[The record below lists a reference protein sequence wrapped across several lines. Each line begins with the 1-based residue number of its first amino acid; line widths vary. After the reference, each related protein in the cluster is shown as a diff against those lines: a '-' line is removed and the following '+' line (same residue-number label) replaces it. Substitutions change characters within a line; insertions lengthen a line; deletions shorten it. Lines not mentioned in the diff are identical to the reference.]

1 MTRADTLTERQEH
14 LDGGLA
20 AVRCARCGAEVRAR
34 KLSPQQTSVQ
44 WTGRAER
51 SCTTLAAAAAPR
63 PQPPPVATS
72 PQHPHRQHPPV
83 SEGRRVAAALIAMT
97 D

>member
-51 SCTTLAAAAAPR
+51 SCTTLAAAAAAGRLTALVPTCLHLR
-63 PQPPPVATS
+63 DSIDRAV
-72 PQHPHRQHPPV
+72 R
-83 SEGRRVAAALIAMT
+83 EGRLEVP
-97 D
+97 